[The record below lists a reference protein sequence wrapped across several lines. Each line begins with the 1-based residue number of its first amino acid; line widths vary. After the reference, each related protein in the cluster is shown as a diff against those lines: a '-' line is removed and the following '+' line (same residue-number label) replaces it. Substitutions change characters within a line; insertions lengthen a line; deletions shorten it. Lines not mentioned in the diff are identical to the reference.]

1 MGKLLS
7 LYGMSAVVMIL
18 IDGIWIYVVANPLY
32 KQTFGDALRARPD
45 GLSALLAYACIVGAA
60 LFLLYPVVRTMPSV
74 AQQFLYG
81 FMFGFFLYGLYAFTS
96 LSLFSVWDWKTAV
109 LDALWG
115 GVLYGVVGV
124 IMVWLSMKLSV

>member
-1 MGKLLS
+1 MRILLAF
-7 LYGMSAVVMIL
+7 YGLSALCMVA
-18 IDGIWIYVVANPLY
+18 IDALWITFVANPLY

-45 GLSALLAYACIVGAA
+45 GLAALLAYACIVGAA
-60 LFLLYPVVRTMPSV
+60 LFLLYPVVRTMPSI

-81 FMFGFFLYGLYAFTS
+81 FMFGFMLYGLYAFTS

-115 GVLYGVVGV
+115 GVLYGVMGI
-124 IMVWLSMKLSV
+124 IMAWLSVKLSL